1 MHYGKIEPLNDREAA
16 SATGQQIEVL
26 YASAG
31 REIEIAT
38 RSKGAAGGR
47 HFLLAFT
54 SKDLPRVV
62 FFRLHRMSDWG
73 ERQFTTSRQRNCQS
87 LEDSSLEEQT
97 SL

>member
-1 MHYGKIEPLNDREAA
+1 VHYGKIEPLNDREAA

-54 SKDLPRVV
+54 SKGLAAGSI
-62 FFRLHRMSDWG
+62 FSASSHERLG
-73 ERQFTTSRQRNCQS
+73 
-87 LEDSSLEEQT
+87 
-97 SL
+97 

>member
-38 RSKGAAGGR
+38 RSKGAAGGSR
-47 HFLLAFT
+47 ARLLNQHGVDYVRGYGGRSQGSVT
-54 SKDLPRVV
+54 IP
-62 FFRLHRMSDWG
+62 
-73 ERQFTTSRQRNCQS
+73 
-87 LEDSSLEEQT
+87 
-97 SL
+97 